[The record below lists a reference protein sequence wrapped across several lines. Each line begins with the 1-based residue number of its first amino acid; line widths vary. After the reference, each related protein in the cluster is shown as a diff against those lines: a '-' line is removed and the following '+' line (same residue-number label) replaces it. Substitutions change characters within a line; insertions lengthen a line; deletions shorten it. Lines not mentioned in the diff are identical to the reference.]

1 MDHNLNETAIQLGFA
16 GETEI
21 SVSSNP
27 SVIRGVD
34 GVSPIANVTQTADG
48 ARISITDLAGTTTAE
63 VYNGQTGPQGP
74 QGPAGSDG
82 RDGENGR
89 DGFSPV
95 ANVTQSGGVTTITI
109 TDSTETTTA
118 SITVPV
124 LYTTTGQNT
133 DGAVTQKLFTDTVGN
148 IETVLQTLNTGG
160 GAQ

>member
-48 ARISITDLAGTTTAE
+48 ARISITDLSGTTTAE
-63 VYNGQTGPQGP
+63 VHNGQPGPQGEP
-74 QGPAGSDG
+74 GPVGS
-82 RDGENGR
+82 NGR
-89 DGFSPV
+89 DGFSPI

-109 TDSTETTTA
+109 TDSTQTTSA